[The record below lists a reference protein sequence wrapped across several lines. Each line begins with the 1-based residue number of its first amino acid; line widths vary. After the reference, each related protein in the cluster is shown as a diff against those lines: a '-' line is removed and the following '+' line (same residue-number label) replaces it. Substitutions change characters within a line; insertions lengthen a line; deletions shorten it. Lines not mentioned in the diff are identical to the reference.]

1 MLELLFYHVKKLLP
15 ILIALLLHA
24 GITVAGN
31 DPVNIKVLSG
41 KVIDKQSG
49 EALAGVKIQ
58 LKDTDKYCYTNM
70 DGNFTLTVTAGNTAD
85 VTVDMVGYQT
95 STLKTYQLS
104 LGSDIVLS
112 PR

>member
-1 MLELLFYHVKKLLP
+1 MKKLLP
-15 ILIALLLHA
+15 ILIAIFFYA
-24 GITVAGN
+24 GSVIAGN

-58 LKDTDKYCYTNM
+58 LKDTDKYCYTDM
-70 DGNFTLTVTAGNTAD
+70 EGNFTLTVTAGNTND
-85 VTVDMVGYQT
+85 VTVDMVGYKT

-104 LGSDIVLS
+104 LGADIALN